1 LGWGFSAIYYGRKEG
16 HRLPDTCIESGTF
29 THITTHRR
37 FTMMNPFELRFSI
50 FNTAK
55 DLMIKQ
61 HEANLAAW
69 EVLNKTSKEAADLA
83 PKFPTTEEII
93 DKAIEINTFI
103 SGQTTKE
110 LTNVAKKLAGV
121 SVIF

>member
-1 LGWGFSAIYYGRKEG
+1 MVS
-16 HRLPDTCIESGTF
+16 
-29 THITTHRR
+29 
-37 FTMMNPFELRFSI
+37 PFELRFSI

-69 EVLNKTSKEAADLA
+69 EVVNKTTKEATELA
-83 PKFPTTEEII
+83 PAFPTTEEII

-103 SGQTTKE
+103 SGTYTKE
-110 LTNVAKKLAGV
+110 MTNMAKKLAGV

>member
-1 LGWGFSAIYYGRKEG
+1 MVS
-16 HRLPDTCIESGTF
+16 
-29 THITTHRR
+29 
-37 FTMMNPFELRFSI
+37 PFELRFSI

-61 HEANLAAW
+61 HEASLAAW
-69 EVLNKTSKEAADLA
+69 EVLNKTSKEAAELA

-103 SGQTTKE
+103 SGNTTKE
-110 LTNVAKKLAGV
+110 LTNIAKKLSGV

>member
-1 LGWGFSAIYYGRKEG
+1 MVS
-16 HRLPDTCIESGTF
+16 
-29 THITTHRR
+29 
-37 FTMMNPFELRFSI
+37 PFELRFSI
-50 FNTAK
+50 FNAAK

-61 HEANLAAW
+61 HEANMAAW
-69 EVLNKTSKEAADLA
+69 EVLNKTTKEAAELA
-83 PKFPTTEEII
+83 PSFPTTEEII

-110 LTNVAKKLAGV
+110 LASVAKKLSGV

>member
-1 LGWGFSAIYYGRKEG
+1 MV
-16 HRLPDTCIESGTF
+16 T
-29 THITTHRR
+29 
-37 FTMMNPFELRFSI
+37 PFELRFSI

-61 HEANLAAW
+61 HEANIAAW
-69 EVLNKTSKEAADLA
+69 ELLNKTTKEATDLA

-110 LTNVAKKLAGV
+110 LASVAKKLAGV

>member
-1 LGWGFSAIYYGRKEG
+1 
-16 HRLPDTCIESGTF
+16 
-29 THITTHRR
+29 
-37 FTMMNPFELRFSI
+37 MNPFELRYSV

-69 EVLNKTSKEAADLA
+69 EVINKTSKEAEELA
-83 PKFPTTEEII
+83 PKFPTMEEII

-103 SGQTTKE
+103 SGSTTRE
-110 LTNVAKKLAGV
+110 LTNLAKKMTGV

>member
-1 LGWGFSAIYYGRKEG
+1 MLS
-16 HRLPDTCIESGTF
+16 
-29 THITTHRR
+29 
-37 FTMMNPFELRFSI
+37 PFELRFSI
-50 FNTAK
+50 FNAAK
-55 DLMIKQ
+55 DLLVKQ

-69 EVLNKTSKEAADLA
+69 EVLNKTTKEAAELA

-103 SGQTTKE
+103 SGNTTKE
-110 LTNVAKKLAGV
+110 LTNAAKKLAGV

>member
-1 LGWGFSAIYYGRKEG
+1 MLS
-16 HRLPDTCIESGTF
+16 
-29 THITTHRR
+29 
-37 FTMMNPFELRFSI
+37 PFELRFSI

-61 HEANLAAW
+61 HEANIAAW
-69 EVLNKTSKEAADLA
+69 EVLNKTSKEAAELA

-110 LTNVAKKLAGV
+110 LASVAKKLAGV

>member
-1 LGWGFSAIYYGRKEG
+1 MVS
-16 HRLPDTCIESGTF
+16 
-29 THITTHRR
+29 
-37 FTMMNPFELRFSI
+37 PFELRFSI

-55 DLMIKQ
+55 DLLVKQ

-103 SGQTTKE
+103 SGSYTKE
-110 LTNVAKKLAGV
+110 MTNLAKKLSGV

>member
-1 LGWGFSAIYYGRKEG
+1 MVS
-16 HRLPDTCIESGTF
+16 
-29 THITTHRR
+29 
-37 FTMMNPFELRFSI
+37 PFELRFSI

-61 HEANLAAW
+61 HEANIAAW
-69 EVLNKTSKEAADLA
+69 ELLNKTSKEAAELA
-83 PKFPTTEEII
+83 PQFPTTEEII

-110 LTNVAKKLAGV
+110 LASVAKKLAGV

>member
-1 LGWGFSAIYYGRKEG
+1 MVS
-16 HRLPDTCIESGTF
+16 
-29 THITTHRR
+29 
-37 FTMMNPFELRFSI
+37 PFELRFSI

-55 DLMIKQ
+55 DLLVKQ
-61 HEANLAAW
+61 HEASLAAW

-83 PKFPTTEEII
+83 PAFPTTEEII

-103 SGQTTKE
+103 SGQYTKE
-110 LTNVAKKLAGV
+110 LASVAKKLAGV

>member
-1 LGWGFSAIYYGRKEG
+1 MLS
-16 HRLPDTCIESGTF
+16 
-29 THITTHRR
+29 
-37 FTMMNPFELRFSI
+37 PFELRFSI
-50 FNTAK
+50 FNAAK
-55 DLMIKQ
+55 DLLVKQ

-69 EVLNKTSKEAADLA
+69 EVLNKTTKEAAELA

-103 SGQTTKE
+103 SGNTTKE
-110 LTNVAKKLAGV
+110 LANVAKKMAGV

>member
-1 LGWGFSAIYYGRKEG
+1 METL
-16 HRLPDTCIESGTF
+16 F
-29 THITTHRR
+29 THTHRKKK
-37 FTMMNPFELRFSI
+37 MNPFELRFSI

-61 HEANLAAW
+61 HEANLATW
-69 EVLNKTSKEAADLA
+69 EVINKTTKEAEELA
-83 PKFPTTEEII
+83 PKFPTMEEII

-110 LTNVAKKLAGV
+110 LTGLVKKMSGV

>member
-1 LGWGFSAIYYGRKEG
+1 
-16 HRLPDTCIESGTF
+16 
-29 THITTHRR
+29 
-37 FTMMNPFELRFSI
+37 MNPFELRFSI

-69 EVLNKTSKEAADLA
+69 EVINKTSKEAEELA
-83 PKFPTTEEII
+83 PKFPTMEEII

-103 SGQTTKE
+103 SGSTTRE
-110 LTNVAKKLAGV
+110 LTNLAKKMTGV
-121 SVIF
+121 GVIF

>member
-1 LGWGFSAIYYGRKEG
+1 
-16 HRLPDTCIESGTF
+16 
-29 THITTHRR
+29 
-37 FTMMNPFELRFSI
+37 MNPFELRFSI
-50 FNTAK
+50 FNAAK
-55 DLMIKQ
+55 DILLKQ

-69 EVLNKTSKEAADLA
+69 EVLNKTTKEAADLA

-110 LTNVAKKLAGV
+110 LAGIAKKLSGV

>member
-1 LGWGFSAIYYGRKEG
+1 
-16 HRLPDTCIESGTF
+16 
-29 THITTHRR
+29 
-37 FTMMNPFELRFSI
+37 MNPFELRFSV

-55 DLMIKQ
+55 DILIKQ

-69 EVLNKTSKEAADLA
+69 EVLNKTTKEAQDLA

-103 SGQTTKE
+103 SGNTTKE
-110 LTNVAKKLAGV
+110 LTNLAKKMTGV

>member
-1 LGWGFSAIYYGRKEG
+1 
-16 HRLPDTCIESGTF
+16 
-29 THITTHRR
+29 
-37 FTMMNPFELRFSI
+37 MNPFELRFSI

-55 DLMIKQ
+55 DLLVKQ

-69 EVLNKTSKEAADLA
+69 EVLNKTTKEAAELA
-83 PKFPTTEEII
+83 PAFPTTEEII

-103 SGQTTKE
+103 SGSYTKE
-110 LTNVAKKLAGV
+110 LTGLVKKMSGV

>member
-1 LGWGFSAIYYGRKEG
+1 
-16 HRLPDTCIESGTF
+16 
-29 THITTHRR
+29 
-37 FTMMNPFELRFSI
+37 MNPFELRYSI

-61 HEANLAAW
+61 HEANIAAW
-69 EVLNKTSKEAADLA
+69 EVLNKTTKEAEDLA
-83 PKFPTTEEII
+83 PKFPTMEEII

-103 SGQTTKE
+103 SGTTTKE
-110 LTNVAKKLAGV
+110 LAGIAKKMAGV

>member
-1 LGWGFSAIYYGRKEG
+1 
-16 HRLPDTCIESGTF
+16 
-29 THITTHRR
+29 
-37 FTMMNPFELRFSI
+37 MNPFELRFSI

-55 DLMIKQ
+55 DLLVKQ

-69 EVLNKTSKEAADLA
+69 EVLNKTTKEAEELA

-103 SGQTTKE
+103 SGNTTKE
-110 LTNVAKKLAGV
+110 LANLAKRMSGV

>member
-1 LGWGFSAIYYGRKEG
+1 
-16 HRLPDTCIESGTF
+16 
-29 THITTHRR
+29 
-37 FTMMNPFELRFSI
+37 MNPFELRFSI

-55 DLMIKQ
+55 DLLVKQ
-61 HEANLAAW
+61 HEANLVAW
-69 EVLNKTSKEAADLA
+69 EVLNKTTKEAAELA

-103 SGQTTKE
+103 SGNTTKE
-110 LTNVAKKLAGV
+110 LTNLAKKMAGV

>member
-1 LGWGFSAIYYGRKEG
+1 MLS
-16 HRLPDTCIESGTF
+16 
-29 THITTHRR
+29 
-37 FTMMNPFELRFSI
+37 PFELRFSI

-55 DLMIKQ
+55 DLLVKQ
-61 HEANLAAW
+61 HEANMAAW
-69 EVLNKTSKEAADLA
+69 ELLNKTSKEAADLA

-110 LTNVAKKLAGV
+110 LANAAKKLAGV

>member
-1 LGWGFSAIYYGRKEG
+1 
-16 HRLPDTCIESGTF
+16 
-29 THITTHRR
+29 
-37 FTMMNPFELRFSI
+37 MNPFELRFSV

-61 HEANLAAW
+61 HEANMAAW
-69 EVLNKTSKEAADLA
+69 EVLNKTAKEVEELA
-83 PKFPTTEEII
+83 PAFPTMEEII
-93 DKAIEINTFI
+93 DKAIEINTFV

-110 LTNVAKKLAGV
+110 LTGLVKKMSGV

>member
-1 LGWGFSAIYYGRKEG
+1 MVS
-16 HRLPDTCIESGTF
+16 
-29 THITTHRR
+29 
-37 FTMMNPFELRFSI
+37 PFELRFSI

-55 DLMIKQ
+55 DLLVKQ
-61 HEANLAAW
+61 HEANLATW

-103 SGQTTKE
+103 SGNTTKE
-110 LTNVAKKLAGV
+110 LANIAKKMAGV

>member
-1 LGWGFSAIYYGRKEG
+1 
-16 HRLPDTCIESGTF
+16 
-29 THITTHRR
+29 
-37 FTMMNPFELRFSI
+37 MMNPFELRFSI

-55 DLMIKQ
+55 DLLVKQ

-69 EVLNKTSKEAADLA
+69 EVLNKTTKEAAELA

-103 SGQTTKE
+103 SGNTTKE
-110 LTNVAKKLAGV
+110 LANVAKKLSGV